1 MSLSHTPEKLSTIYA
16 RTNKEFAKQLS
27 ESWLNTNPEWQ
38 RKFEKW
44 EVRKYTHLIEAM
56 LIGQM
61 LNPIWTINNDID
73 DCQDVL
79 DGMHRLTHAILFFTN
94 KLSLGSEFDVL
105 DPEKYKGKKFEDLDA
120 TDQDNFRNYQFYI
133 NRLDTSYNDDD
144 KRRQMWEKLNSYS
157 KPLKQ
162 YEIDKMMLI
171 NLYKLITPFTDE
183 IKLTFISPK
192 ATDNPKPGQLE
203 TDFLTLIA
211 LSDKTVP
218 SFSSQNN
225 LYQKWQKITLGKTK
239 SEVDT
244 TIIEKK
250 ETLLLISK
258 LIVKYTK
265 LFEEHDLMPEDDD
278 KKTNLILPARI
289 IVSRCVAYIQRS
301 DVFSRHVEELVE
313 RFREEVL
320 IQVRDNNLGCTQKN
334 APFQRK
340 IINTVDAIITEVLKE
355 SSEPRLFSKSD
366 IQRKREEQNHVCPL
380 CHKEMKLKQ
389 QVEGDHIQPWAAGGK
404 TLYEN
409 LQVVHKICHRK
420 KKDVPQPAQ
429 TQNLLEPATTT

>member
-1 MSLSHTPEKLSTIYA
+1 MSRQPVPEKLSTIYA

-27 ESWLNTNPEWQ
+27 EVWLNTKPEWQ
-38 RKFEKW
+38 REFEKW

-79 DGMHRLTHAILFFTN
+79 DGMHRLKHAILFLTN
-94 KLSLGSEFDVL
+94 KLTLGSEFDVL
-105 DPEKYKGKKFEDLDA
+105 EPEKYKGKKFEDLDA
-120 TDQDNFRNYQFYI
+120 TAQDNFRNYQFYI

-162 YEIDKMMLI
+162 YEIDKMILN
-171 NLYKLITPFTDE
+171 NLYKLIKPFTDE

-211 LSDKTVP
+211 LSEKVVP
-218 SFSSQNN
+218 TFSSLNN
-225 LYQKWQKITLGKTK
+225 LYQKWQRTTLGKTK
-239 SEVDT
+239 GEVDAA
-244 TIIEKK
+244 IQQKQE
-250 ETLLLISK
+250 ELLLVSK

-265 LFEEHDLMPEDDD
+265 LFEEYDLMPEDED
-278 KKTNLILPARI
+278 KKTNLILPGRI
-289 IVSRCVAYIQRS
+289 IVARCVAHIQRQEL
-301 DVFSRHVEELVE
+301 FSRHVEELVE

-340 IINTVDAIITEVLKE
+340 IITTVDAILTQVLQE
-355 SSEPRLFSKSD
+355 NAEPRLFSKAD
-366 IQRKREEQNHVCPL
+366 IDRKRSEQNHVCPL

-404 TLYEN
+404 TQYDN

-420 KKDVPQPAQ
+420 KKEAPQNLTPAQ
-429 TQNLLEPATTT
+429 STT